1 MLNGAR
7 KTWVALALLAAVFGG
22 VRAADTE
29 LDMDLMQTIEDT
41 NKSLASNIATQNA
54 PGSTSDA
61 KELQALFGK
70 VEAHFVAKG
79 DAPDAVELSR
89 KSRELSEAIVKS
101 VGAKDFGTASDS
113 ATTLSRT
120 CRVHAHARVWAWARC
135 GARLGDEDGVTK
147 RKPCAAAPEL

>member
-1 MLNGAR
+1 MKQQASSWLKPWRLALAAAIL
-7 KTWVALALLAAVFGG
+7 VALALLAAVFGG

-79 DAPDAVELSR
+79 DAPDAVDLSR

-101 VGAKDFGTASDS
+101 VASKDFGTASDS

-120 CRVHAHARVWAWARC
+120 CRTCH
-135 GARLGDEDGVTK
+135 TFYK
-147 RKPCAAAPEL
+147 KS

>member
-70 VEAHFVAKG
+70 VEAHFVTKG
-79 DAPDAVELSR
+79 DAPDAVDLSR

-101 VGAKDFGTASDS
+101 VAAKDFGTASDS

-120 CRVHAHARVWAWARC
+120 CRTCH
-135 GARLGDEDGVTK
+135 TFYK
-147 RKPCAAAPEL
+147 KS